1 MGAQETGF
9 DGTTRF
15 SDYLPLADGTR
26 LAYDLILPTVAGR
39 PSEQPLPT
47 LFKYTPYLRAYAI
60 QGEQEKSRVAE
71 LYRMPAAQR
80 AALQDLDLFDPR
92 HLSGWLVGLV
102 QQGYAAIVVERPGT
116 GASFGTMDPTLQ
128 GTAREA
134 DQVLGWIAAQHW
146 CNGRIG
152 MWGNSWQGQTQLAA
166 ASTGNPHLKAIMP
179 SATWMDAYGTYYPGG
194 IYNQAFARFF
204 VWSTTILN
212 SSIITPVDTDPD
224 GSLLAQA
231 RAERGGATVGQTMTD
246 ALWRAFPFRD
256 SEIASGQPM
265 WEFVSAYPL
274 LDQINAAGVA
284 VCLVAGWYDIFARDV
299 FLLYHNLTVP
309 KRLLVRPL
317 DHSQIDA
324 TAPDLDYGAEIQR
337 WFDHWLKGVD
347 TGIMDEPAVRY
358 YLLGDNRADRWR
370 AALQWPPG
378 EERRQ
383 LTLYPAAD
391 RLLVASPAAAAAGS
405 DVYTVDYGTTTGGDA
420 RWTAVNWEHA
430 YGDLSANDARA
441 LSYTSAPL
449 QASLRAVGH
458 PVVHLWLRTRAPDLD
473 IFAYLEE
480 VDGQGRSTYVTEGA
494 LRASHR
500 AAAEPPYDYLELP
513 YHDHCQSHLAAIP
526 RGEPFEVALD
536 LEPTGFEFPSGSRVR
551 VTIAFADAGN
561 FDTPILEP
569 APGVELLHDTQHPSR
584 VDIPAIGT

>member
-26 LAYDLILPTVAGR
+26 LAYDLILPTIAGR

-60 QGEQEKSRVAE
+60 RGEQEKSRVAE
-71 LYRMPAAQR
+71 LYRMPPAQR
-80 AALQDLDLFDPR
+80 AVLQDLDLFDPR
-92 HLSGWLVGLV
+92 HLTGWLAALV

-116 GASFGTMDPTLQ
+116 GASFGTMDPTLA

-134 DQVLGWIAAQHW
+134 DQVLDWIAAQDW

-179 SATWMDAYGTYYPGG
+179 SATHMDAYGTCYQGG

-204 VWSTTILN
+204 VWSITILN

-224 GSLLAQA
+224 GSVLAQA
-231 RAERGGATVGQTMTD
+231 RAERAGSAVGQTMTD

-265 WEFVSAYPL
+265 WKYVSAYPL
-274 LDQINAAGVA
+274 LDQINGAGVA

-299 FLLYHNLTVP
+299 FLLYRNLTLP

-324 TAPDLDYGAEIQR
+324 TAPDLDYGAEVQR
-337 WFDHWLKGVD
+337 WFDHWLKGID
-347 TGIMDEPAVRY
+347 TGTMDEPAVRY
-358 YLLGDNRADRWR
+358 YLLGAPVETAGMPPGSGLRCSRSPSSPSTQAPIMCWLHHRLPQQRAVTPTPSTTAPPPVRTPAGR
-370 AALQWPPG
+370 RSTGSTPTATWPP
-378 EERRQ
+378 
-383 LTLYPAAD
+383 TTPA
-391 RLLVASPAAAAAGS
+391 
-405 DVYTVDYGTTTGGDA
+405 
-420 RWTAVNWEHA
+420 
-430 YGDLSANDARA
+430 LSATPAPPSRHPCGPSATRSPVCGCPQQRPTWTSSPTSSRSTARA
-441 LSYTSAPL
+441 GPPTSP
-449 QASLRAVGH
+449 RA
-458 PVVHLWLRTRAPDLD
+458 R
-473 IFAYLEE
+473 
-480 VDGQGRSTYVTEGA
+480 
-494 LRASHR
+494 
-500 AAAEPPYDYLELP
+500 
-513 YHDHCQSHLAAIP
+513 
-526 RGEPFEVALD
+526 
-536 LEPTGFEFPSGSRVR
+536 
-551 VTIAFADAGN
+551 
-561 FDTPILEP
+561 
-569 APGVELLHDTQHPSR
+569 
-584 VDIPAIGT
+584 